1 MQRVERAL
9 ELKYWEYLEFYMN
22 VLSKAI
28 HLSTTEQFNPF
39 IVFHDV
45 SVQQMYPSFSALT
58 DSNAIQEVVDT
69 VDAYCLPVVGIAAV
83 CES

>member
-9 ELKYWEYLEFYMN
+9 ELKYWEYLEFYIN

-28 HLSTTEQFNPF
+28 HLSASEQFNPF

-45 SVQQMYPSFSALT
+45 SVQQMYLSFPTLT
-58 DSNAIQEVVDT
+58 DSNAIQEVADT
-69 VDAYCLPVVGIAAV
+69 VDAYCLSVVRIAAV